1 MAKFVKGQ
9 SGNPKGRP
17 KGLISHRRLR
27 EAILEEIPEIID
39 SMIRLAKSGDTTAA
53 KILLDRVIAPMRSG
67 DTFVNMPLEGSLT
80 QDARNVLQAI
90 GSSQI
95 TAGQG
100 QALLGGIASLARI
113 VEIDELLERVEK
125 LEAINAPSKA

>member
-1 MAKFVKGQ
+1 MAKFIKGQ

-17 KGLISHRRLR
+17 KGMINHRRLR
-27 EAILEEIPEIID
+27 EAIVKETPEIIE
-39 SMIRLAKSGDTTAA
+39 SMIGLAKAGDTTAA

-67 DTFVNMPLEGSLT
+67 DAFVHLPLEGKMT

-95 TAGQG
+95 TTGQG
-100 QALLGGIASLARI
+100 QALLSGIASLARI
-113 VEIDELLERVEK
+113 VEIDELLARVEK
-125 LEAINAPSKA
+125 LESANGKS